1 MQQDESAHHPGLGE
15 RRIDADGLLELRR
28 RLLQPAREPERLPQP
43 EPRLQIVGPQ
53 LDRRGVTLDRLGMPP
68 AHAQEHADPELRLLE
83 VRRDAQRRL
92 ELPNGTLGVPAHHQ
106 GGSEPMPQRRIV
118 RGLAQPLPEDR
129 GRPVEPPRIHRPH
142 APDLVGKG
150 ASEQT
155 VVGLHEGVGGRR
167 HPVAAPLEV
176 GLRPGEIPE
185 GPVGHGQVVVQASR
199 RGREGQGT
207 LQVAHG
213 PLRVARR
220 ERRPPGAG
228 QGGRG
233 GRIDV

>member
-1 MQQDESAHHPGLGE
+1 MRGSGGAGNPSP
-15 RRIDADGLLELRR
+15 RRWRWDCA
-28 RLLQPAREPERLPQP
+28 
-43 EPRLQIVGPQ
+43 
-53 LDRRGVTLDRLGMPP
+53 
-68 AHAQEHADPELRLLE
+68 
-83 VRRDAQRRL
+83 
-92 ELPNGTLGVPAHHQ
+92 
-106 GGSEPMPQRRIV
+106 
-118 RGLAQPLPEDR
+118 
-129 GRPVEPPRIHRPH
+129 
-142 APDLVGKG
+142 
-150 ASEQT
+150 
-155 VVGLHEGVGGRR
+155 
-167 HPVAAPLEV
+167 
-176 GLRPGEIPE
+176 PGEIPE